1 MIEGHSVVFKRLP
14 KAKIAKVFKFLIDDV
29 AKIPN
34 TVPLQIS
41 LCERLIQWCKDEKR
55 NYLRH
60 RLEIRLS
67 SLYFQAEKYQEAI
80 KIIDP
85 LLKEIRKV
93 DDKHLLVEIQ
103 LVESKIYHSLQNQAK
118 AKASLTAARACAN
131 SIYCPPQLQAD
142 IDLMSGILNAQDKD
156 YKTAY
161 SYFYES
167 FEAFNSLEDHRAIL
181 PLKYMILSKI
191 MTDMSD
197 DVYSI
202 LNGKYGLKY
211 MGSALQAMKEI
222 TDAHS
227 EKSLK
232 KFQAALLKNEQGFFF
247 LSFKNYK
254 YRGQDRSNFN
264 TPYKLSLRTFA

>member
-1 MIEGHSVVFKRLP
+1 MIEGNTLIFKAFP
-14 KAKIAKVFKFLIDDV
+14 KAKIAKIVKILIDCV
-29 AKIPN
+29 AKIPK
-34 TVPLQIS
+34 TIDLQIS
-41 LCERLIQWCKDEKR
+41 LCSHLIEWCKQEKR

-60 RLEIRLS
+60 RIEIRLS
-67 SLYFQAEKYQEAI
+67 SLYFQAEKYTEAI
-80 KIIDP
+80 NIIDP
-85 LLKEIRKV
+85 LLKEIRKA

-103 LVESKIYHSLQNQAK
+103 LNESKIYHSLENMSK
-118 AKASLTAARACAN
+118 AKASLTASRACAN

-142 IDLMSGILNAQDKD
+142 IDLMSGILNSQDKD

-167 FEAFNSLEDHRAIL
+167 FEAFNSLDDIRAIL

-191 MTDMSD
+191 MTDSSD
-197 DVYSI
+197 DAYSI

-211 MGSALQAMKEI
+211 MGPALQAMKDI

-232 KFQAALLKNEQGFFF
+232 KFQLALTKHDAGYF
-247 LSFKNYK
+247 LYFVQENY
-254 YRGQDRSNFN
+254 QI
-264 TPYKLSLRTFA
+264 

>member
-1 MIEGHSVVFKRLP
+1 MIFKALP
-14 KAKIAKVFKFLIDDV
+14 KAKIAKIVKVLIDFV

-34 TVPLQIS
+34 TTEIQIS
-41 LCERLIQWCKDEKR
+41 LCIKLIEWCKEEKR

-60 RLEIRLS
+60 RIEIRLATV
-67 SLYFQAEKYQEAI
+67 YYQAETYLEAI

-85 LLKEIRKV
+85 LLKEIRKA
-93 DDKHLLVEIQ
+93 DDKHLLVEVQ
-103 LVESKIYHSLQNQAK
+103 LIESKVYYSLENLSK

-142 IDLMSGILNAQDKD
+142 IDLMSGILNSQDRD

-167 FEAFNSLEDHRAIL
+167 FEAFNSMDDPRAIL

-191 MTDMSD
+191 MTDSSD
-197 DVYSI
+197 DVYAI

-211 MGSALQAMKEI
+211 MGPALEAMKDI

-232 KFQAALLKNEQGFFF
+232 KFQAALVKHDIGFTFF
-247 LSFKNYK
+247 
-254 YRGQDRSNFN
+254 
-264 TPYKLSLRTFA
+264 

>member
-1 MIEGHSVVFKRLP
+1 
-14 KAKIAKVFKFLIDDV
+14 V

-34 TVPLQIS
+34 TLELQIS
-41 LCERLIQWCKDEKR
+41 LCFHLIAWCTTEKR
-55 NYLRH
+55 NYLKH
-60 RLEIRLS
+60 RIEIRLAG
-67 SLYFQAEKYQEAI
+67 LYYQAEKYTDGL
-80 KIIDP
+80 KIIEP
-85 LLKEIRKV
+85 LLKEIRKA

-103 LVESKIYHSLQNQAK
+103 LIESKIQHSLQNLAK

-142 IDLMSGILNAQDKD
+142 IDLMSGILNSQDKD

-167 FEAFNSLEDHRAIL
+167 FEAFNSMEDSRAIL

-202 LNGKYGLKY
+202 LNGKFGLKY
-211 MGSALQAMKEI
+211 MGSALQTMKDI

-232 KFQAALLKNEQGFFF
+232 KFQLALNKHETGKINIGC
-247 LSFKNYK
+247 
-254 YRGQDRSNFN
+254 
-264 TPYKLSLRTFA
+264 

>member
-1 MIEGHSVVFKRLP
+1 MGHSVIFKSLP
-14 KAKIAKVFKFLIDDV
+14 KAKIAKIIKTLIDDV

-34 TVPLQIS
+34 TVELQIS
-41 LCERLIQWCKDEKR
+41 LCIHLIEWCKEEKR

-60 RLEIRLS
+60 RIEIRLAT
-67 SLYFQAEKYQEAI
+67 LYYQAEKHLEAT

-85 LLKEIRKV
+85 LLKEIRKA
-93 DDKHLLVEIQ
+93 DDKHLLVEVQ
-103 LVESKIYHSLQNQAK
+103 LIESKIYHSLENMAK
-118 AKASLTAARACAN
+118 SKASLTAARACAN

-142 IDLMSGILNAQDKD
+142 IDLMSGILNSQDKD

-167 FEAFNSLEDHRAIL
+167 FEAFNSMEDVRAIL

-211 MGSALQAMKEI
+211 MGPALQAMKDI
-222 TDAHS
+222 TDAHA
-227 EKSLK
+227 EKSLR
-232 KFQAALLKNEQGFFF
+232 KFQSALSKHDIG
-247 LSFKNYK
+247 K
-254 YRGQDRSNFN
+254 
-264 TPYKLSLRTFA
+264 KLYISINNQ

>member
-1 MIEGHSVVFKRLP
+1 MFKALP
-14 KAKIAKVFKFLIDDV
+14 KAKIAKIVKNLIDFV

-34 TVPLQIS
+34 TVDLQIS
-41 LCERLIQWCKDEKR
+41 LCSHLISWCTVEKR
-55 NYLRH
+55 NYLKH
-60 RLEIRLS
+60 RIEIRLAN
-67 SLYFQAEKYQEAI
+67 LYFQAEKYTDGL
-80 KIIDP
+80 KIIEP
-85 LLKEIRKV
+85 LLKDIRKA

-103 LVESKIYHSLQNQAK
+103 LVESKINHSLQNLAK
-118 AKASLTAARACAN
+118 AKAALTAARACAN

-167 FEAFNSLEDHRAIL
+167 FEAFNSMEDPRAIL

-211 MGSALQAMKEI
+211 MGPALQAMKEI

-227 EKSLK
+227 QKSLK
-232 KFQAALLKNEQGFFF
+232 KFQVALNTHDAGNYHEF
-247 LSFKNYK
+247 LNSFY
-254 YRGQDRSNFN
+254 SN
-264 TPYKLSLRTFA
+264 A